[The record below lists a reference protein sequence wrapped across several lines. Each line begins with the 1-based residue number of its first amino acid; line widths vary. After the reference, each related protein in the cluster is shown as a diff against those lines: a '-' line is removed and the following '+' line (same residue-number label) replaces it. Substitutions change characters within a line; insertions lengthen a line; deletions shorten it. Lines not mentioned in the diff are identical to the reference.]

1 MSIAIVTGSGGL
13 IGAESVKFFS
23 KKFDR
28 IIGIDNDSRQY
39 FFGKSASVKR
49 NINLLKK
56 EIKNYSH
63 QHIDIRNNEKI
74 KVPNMHILFEK
85 KNLLIL

>member
-1 MSIAIVTGSGGL
+1 MTIAIVTGSGGL

-23 KKFDR
+23 KKFDK

-39 FFGKSASVKR
+39 FFGKSASVIT

-56 EIKNYSH
+56 DIKNYSH
-63 QHIDIRNNEKI
+63 QHIDIRNNKKI
-74 KVPNMHILFEK
+74 ERIFNNYKRNIRF
-85 KNLLIL
+85 I

>member
-1 MSIAIVTGSGGL
+1 MSIAIITGSGGL
-13 IGAESVKFFS
+13 IGAESAKFFS

-39 FFGKSASVKR
+39 FFGKLASVKT

-56 EIKNYSH
+56 RLKIIATNILIYAIIK
-63 QHIDIRNNEKI
+63 K
-74 KVPNMHILFEK
+74 
-85 KNLLIL
+85 